1 MNETKYKEYSDLPL
15 MLTVPEMGEALGI
28 SRAGAY
34 ELVRSRG
41 FPSLKVGTRILVPKD
56 KLIKWINK
64 QTEENE

>member
-1 MNETKYKEYSDLPL
+1 MNETKYKEYCDLPL

-28 SRAGAY
+28 SRAAAY
-34 ELVRSRG
+34 QLVRSKG

-56 KLIKWINK
+56 KLIKWINE